1 MRGNRAG
8 AAACP
13 TADVRASA
21 EVRAIAG
28 VPAFA
33 APRAIAAPRASAHAR
48 ALNAVLAV
56 ALLALIP
63 AAAIAVDVTD
73 GMRSAP
79 ILDTTVP
86 PPLQNSDNS
95 DVRRSRN
102 YAMQPPVVPHKIDGY
117 QLDKNAN
124 RCMFCHSRARTR
136 ESQAPMIS
144 VTHFIGRDGNFL
156 AELSPRRYFC
166 LQCHVPQAPQE
177 PLIENHFVDVD
188 QLLYGAPAGSPGQP
202 SRGR

>member
-1 MRGNRAG
+1 VRPQDWRKAGMVGAVAVAMVG
-8 AAACP
+8 AA
-13 TADVRASA
+13 V
-21 EVRAIAG
+21 
-28 VPAFA
+28 A
-33 APRAIAAPRASAHAR
+33 A
-48 ALNAVLAV
+48 
-56 ALLALIP
+56 
-63 AAAIAVDVTD
+63 DVTD
-73 GMRSAP
+73 SMRKAP
-79 ILDTTVP
+79 ILDTTRP

-124 RCMFCHSRARTR
+124 RCMFCHSRSRTQ

-166 LQCHVPQAPQE
+166 LQCHVPQVPQE
-177 PLIENHFVDVD
+177 PLIGNRFIDVD
-188 QLLYGAPAGSPGQP
+188 QLLYGGPDGSPDRPQGN
-202 SRGR
+202 R